1 MRKSGFKPYFK
12 TLNSQYFT
20 KITKIW
26 LLSLVWSI
34 FSFSWFSSAN
44 TYNNCSLFSKG
55 MPTTIIENLKKDPIV
70 TSSAIPIEAIE
81 KAVENLHSYCCSSEI
96 LSKTTKSCIETKNKR
111 EKNPHVPESAALF
124 DQFVDMQMRRWTN
137 DLTNYQGV
145 LPDKNFADYL
155 KKLNDIMLDPK
166 GVFPQVFLSEYRKY
180 WSYNDQEIL
189 PTYKDQ
195 SPHDFLQSTRT
206 SPALTKVSSR
216 TLRSKL
222 LNTCSIA
229 TYLTIMLDSS
239 AEKLV
244 PDLTIAAPRCASLLN
259 QHIQKQ
265 MDLLSRIITYKSNKA
280 SNDAFQDYA
289 ITYFSSRLN
298 FLQTQIDKTNIQLLS
313 TFRQIPYLIPKCN

>member
-1 MRKSGFKPYFK
+1 
-12 TLNSQYFT
+12 
-20 KITKIW
+20 
-26 LLSLVWSI
+26 
-34 FSFSWFSSAN
+34 
-44 TYNNCSLFSKG
+44 
-55 MPTTIIENLKKDPIV
+55 
-70 TSSAIPIEAIE
+70 
-81 KAVENLHSYCCSSEI
+81 
-96 LSKTTKSCIETKNKR
+96 
-111 EKNPHVPESAALF
+111 
-124 DQFVDMQMRRWTN
+124 
-137 DLTNYQGV
+137 
-145 LPDKNFADYL
+145 
-155 KKLNDIMLDPK
+155 MLDPK
-166 GVFPQVFLSEYRKY
+166 GAFPQVFLSEYPKY
-180 WSYNDQEIL
+180 WSYNDEDIL

-244 PDLTIAAPRCASLLN
+244 SDLTIAAPRCATLLN

-298 FLQTQIDKTNIQLLS
+298 FLQTQIDKTNTQLLS
-313 TFRQIPYLIPKCN
+313 TVRQIPYLIPKCN